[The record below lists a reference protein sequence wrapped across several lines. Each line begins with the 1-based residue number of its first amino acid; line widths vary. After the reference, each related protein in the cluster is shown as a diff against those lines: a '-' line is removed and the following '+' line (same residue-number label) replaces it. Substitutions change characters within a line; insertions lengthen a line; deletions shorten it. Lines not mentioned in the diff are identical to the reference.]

1 MFSYLFREFSR
12 ERAKKALMLGVSST
26 VLLYFLLIAIAEPL
40 RAFGATTADMVV
52 QFVVTGSLSMSC
64 SATSTLGSAVGT
76 GTSGTGALATAYC
89 QPSTNNSLGYTLT
102 WIVQTGSGAPAVHA
116 NCTSITPCY
125 GTGHLLSNNVTS
137 GYPDIIRSIRLG
149 TTTATHWDTNARRID
164 STTVPSGS
172 GARWGARLMASS
184 TTPAGATVTWGADT
198 DETMGF
204 LAVNTGA
211 AVNIAKRNNP
221 TSGAGD
227 LQNFLFKVFI
237 PSGSFQPTG
246 TYKATIR
253 FTVTDN

>member
-1 MFSYLFREFSR
+1 
-12 ERAKKALMLGVSST
+12 
-26 VLLYFLLIAIAEPL
+26 
-40 RAFGATTADMVV
+40 
-52 QFVVTGSLSMSC
+52 MSC
-64 SATSTLGSAVGT
+64 SGTSTLGSAVGT

-89 QPSTNNSLGYTLT
+89 MPSTNNSLGYTLS
-102 WIVQTGSGAPAVHA
+102 WIVQTGSGAPAIHA
-116 NCTSITPCY
+116 NCTSTATCY

-137 GYPDIIRSIRLG
+137 GYPDLISSIRIK
-149 TTTATHWDTNARRID
+149 TTTNSYWDTTARRID

-184 TTPAGATVTWGADT
+184 TTPAGATITWGADT

-204 LAVNTGA
+204 VHVNTGS

-227 LQNFLFKVFI
+227 LENFLFKVYI

-246 TYKATIR
+246 TYKATIL
-253 FTVTDN
+253 FTATDN